1 MKRSPVRR
9 PAGFSSSG
17 PSRRLSPIS
26 RTLRAQDT
34 DGFFVVEAAT
44 GASGTS
50 SVGASLRGE
59 AAAAG
64 ASPSPETGANGGGI
78 ESSGTSMVAASSAAV
93 AGGTPSL
100 AGLGA
105 SELLA
110 ECDGEAVFDGLVFFF
125 GGGASPPFPSS
136 SSLPEWLDGARWSLG
151 AHRRR
156 HDVRGFCLPRSRAV
170 V

>member
-26 RTLRAQDT
+26 RTSRAQDT
-34 DGFFVVEAAT
+34 DGFFVVEAAA
-44 GASGTS
+44 GASRTS
-50 SVGASLRGE
+50 SARASLRGEVAVAGASLRGE

-78 ESSGTSMVAASSAAV
+78 EASGTSTVAASSAAV
-93 AGGTPSL
+93 TGGASSS

-105 SELLA
+105 TELLA
-110 ECDGEAVFDGLVFFF
+110 ECGGEAGFDGFVFFF
-125 GGGASPPFPSS
+125 GGGHASLSFFFFF
-136 SSLPEWLDGARWSLG
+136 DRVA
-151 AHRRR
+151 
-156 HDVRGFCLPRSRAV
+156 
-170 V
+170 

>member
-17 PSRRLSPIS
+17 PSRRLSPVS
-26 RTLRAQDT
+26 RTSRAQDT
-34 DGFFVVEAAT
+34 DGFFVVLAT
-44 GASGTS
+44 AGASGTS
-50 SVGASLRGE
+50 SARASLRGEVAVAGASLRGE

-78 ESSGTSMVAASSAAV
+78 EASGTLTAAGSSAATV
-93 AGGTPSL
+93 GGASSL

-110 ECDGEAVFDGLVFFF
+110 ECGGEAGLIVFVFFF
-125 GGGASPPFPSS
+125 
-136 SSLPEWLDGARWSLG
+136 
-151 AHRRR
+151 
-156 HDVRGFCLPRSRAV
+156 
-170 V
+170 